1 MYQMTRITA
10 ERGALTND
18 DRLEALAMAVQYWV
32 DAMAQDAEVQMASRD
47 AERLMDEM
55 ARLYDQNTLGLA
67 MLTGHNA
74 KERTLGSNLR
84 W

>member
-1 MYQMTRITA
+1 MYQMTHITA

-18 DRLEALAMAVQYWV
+18 DRLDALAMAVQYWV
-32 DAMAQDAEVQMASRD
+32 D
-47 AERLMDEM
+47 EM
-55 ARLYDQNTLGLA
+55 ARLYDQSSMGLA

-74 KERTLGSNLR
+74 ADHTLGSDLR

>member
-18 DRLEALAMAVQYWV
+18 DRLDALAMAVQYWV

>member
-18 DRLEALAMAVQYWV
+18 DRLDALAMAVQYWV
-32 DAMAQDAEVQMASRD
+32 DAMAQDVEERMSMRH

-55 ARLYDQNTLGLA
+55 ARLYDQSSMGLA

-74 KERTLGSNLR
+74 ADHTLGSDLR

>member
-1 MYQMTRITA
+1 MYQMTRVRA

-18 DRLEALAMAVQYWV
+18 DRLKALAMAVQYWV
-32 DAMAQDAEVQMASRD
+32 DAMAQDAEVQMACRH

-55 ARLYDQNTLGLA
+55 ARWYDQNTLGLA

-74 KERTLGSNLR
+74 RSVL
-84 W
+84 